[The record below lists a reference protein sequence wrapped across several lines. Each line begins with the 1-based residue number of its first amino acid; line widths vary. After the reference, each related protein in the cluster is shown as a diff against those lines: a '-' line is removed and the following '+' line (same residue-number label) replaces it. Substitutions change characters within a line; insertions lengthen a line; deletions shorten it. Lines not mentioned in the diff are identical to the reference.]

1 MEREVRY
8 CTAEDGVRIACCV
21 EGEGPPL
28 VVPPF
33 VVQSFVLEHC
43 VAVPKTAV

>member
-8 CTAEDGVRIACCV
+8 CTTEDGVRIAYRL
-21 EGEGPPL
+21 EGERPPL

-33 VVQSFVLEHC
+33 VIESFGLEHC